1 MAVGLGRFPEQ
12 MVLAASKANTNT
24 SQDAD
29 SIFAS
34 ITRQQYDDFYKDFGG
49 LESTLLARSQ
59 NDQSLVDQAKKDAPK
74 AAQISSGIAAR
85 NTSRYG
91 LAQLP
96 DMLKAQAGSTARA
109 GALGTSDAVN
119 NARVAQKDLNDGLV
133 TKLVDIGNG
142 VNSAAVSQLGSAAA
156 DATARKNAY
165 TQAKAN
171 SQSNTYS
178 TLGSLGA
185 AAIMAFAF

>member
-1 MAVGLGRFPEQ
+1 MVAVKMAMDQ
-12 MVLAASKANTNT
+12 AAQLASSANTNT

-29 SIFAS
+29 AIFAN
-34 ITRQQYDDFYKDFGG
+34 ITRQQYDDFYKNFGE
-49 LESTLLARSQ
+49 LETNLLARSQ
-59 NDQSLVDQAKKDAPK
+59 NDQTLVDQAKKDAPK
-74 AAQISSGIAAR
+74 AAQISSGVAQR
-85 NTSRYG
+85 NANRYG

-96 DMLKAQAGSTARA
+96 DMLKAQGASTARA

-133 TKLVDIGNG
+133 TKLVEIGSG
-142 VNSAAVSQLGSAAA
+142 VSGSALSQLGSAAA

-171 SQSNTYS
+171 SQANTYNALG
-178 TLGSLGA
+178 TLGS
-185 AAIMAFAF
+185 AAIAAFAF